1 MRDDLKGQGYSKED
15 EYFHRKD
22 QELIAKLREKA
33 EADRARLETENKK
46 SEFWMRCPKCG
57 STVYYEPEGLEA
69 FVVIPVG
76 AFADPGFPS
85 PLVSVYESRMHQWVV
100 PPAGA
105 EHIP

>member
-46 SEFWMRCPKCG
+46 SESWMRCPKCG
-57 STVYYEPEGLEA
+57 STMTEEKYGDQVRVDRCTSQSCGGVCCDGGDREVLLT
-69 FVVIPVG
+69 
-76 AFADPGFPS
+76 ADAC
-85 PLVSVYESRMHQWVV
+85 LLQW
-100 PPAGA
+100 
-105 EHIP
+105 